1 MRFNAGNGPARR
13 MTEPTLKRSLSLP
26 LITFY
31 GLGTIVGAGIY
42 VLVAK
47 VAAYAGL
54 FAPLAFLLAALL
66 ATFTGFSYAELSAR
80 FPKSAGEAVYV
91 QEGLKRRE
99 LSLLVGFLIIVTGVV
114 SAATIVNGFVGYLH
128 VFVAVPD
135 AIAITLIVL
144 VLGGLAVWGITE
156 SVAAATVVT
165 LVEVGGLL
173 FIVFVAGDSLATLPA
188 RWPELIPPADPVVWQ
203 GVLLGAFLAF
213 YAFIGFEDM
222 VNVAEEVRDPTRT
235 LPRAI
240 LLALAVATVLYILVA
255 LVAVL
260 ALPPAELAQT
270 RAPLAVIYE
279 RSTGAPP
286 TLITLISLFAIING
300 ALIQIV
306 MGSRVL
312 YGMSREGWIPG
323 WLGRVHA
330 RTRTPH
336 LATLLV
342 TGTILVLALG
352 FPLEALAR
360 FTSFVILV
368 VFALINL
375 ALVRIKRRDPQP
387 AGVRTYPA
395 WVAWAG
401 FLTTTGFVLY
411 QLLDLLRR

>member
-1 MRFNAGNGPARR
+1 

-26 LITFY
+26 LLTLY

-42 VLVAK
+42 VLVAR
-47 VAAYAGL
+47 VAAHAGL
-54 FAPLAFLLAALL
+54 YAPLSFLLAALL
-66 ATFTGFSYAELSAR
+66 ATFTGFAYAELSAR
-80 FPKSAGEAVYV
+80 YPKSAGEAVYV
-91 QEGLKRRE
+91 QEGLGRRE

-114 SAATIVNGFVGYLH
+114 SAATIVNGFVGYLQ

-135 AIAITLIVL
+135 ALAIVL
-144 VLGGLAVWGITE
+144 VVLALGMLAVWGITE

-165 LVEVGGLL
+165 LIEVSGLL
-173 FIVFVAGDSLATLPA
+173 FIVVVAGGSLATLPA
-188 RWPELIPPADPVVWQ
+188 RLPELIPPADSRVWQ
-203 GVLLGAFLAF
+203 GIVVGAFLAF

-222 VNVAEEVRDPTRT
+222 VNVAEEVHDPTRT

-240 LLALAVATVLYILVA
+240 LLALAAATVLYIVVA

-260 ALPPAELAQT
+260 ALLPAELAET
-270 RAPLAVIYE
+270 RAPLALIYE
-279 RSTGAPP
+279 RSTGQAP

-312 YGMSREGWIPG
+312 YGMSREGWIPQ

-342 TGTILVLALG
+342 AATILVLALG
-352 FPLEALAR
+352 FPLEGLAR

-375 ALVRIKRRDPQP
+375 ALLRIKRRAPHP
-387 AGVRTYPA
+387 PGIRTCPA
-395 WVAWAG
+395 WLPWAG
-401 FLTTTGFVLY
+401 FLGTTGFVLY
-411 QLLDLLRR
+411 QLLDLLRH

>member
-1 MRFNAGNGPARR
+1 

-26 LITFY
+26 LLTFY
-31 GLGTIVGAGIY
+31 GLGTIIGAGIY
-42 VLVAK
+42 VLVAR

-54 FAPLAFLLAALL
+54 YAPLSFLLAALL
-66 ATFTGFSYAELSAR
+66 AAFTGFSYAELTAR
-80 FPKSAGEAVYV
+80 YPKSAGEAVYV
-91 QEGLKRRE
+91 QEGLRRRE

-128 VFVAVPD
+128 IFVPVPD
-135 AIAITLIVL
+135 ALAITLVVL
-144 VLGGLAVWGITE
+144 VLGGLALWGINE
-156 SVAAATVVT
+156 SVVAATVIT
-165 LVEVGGLL
+165 LIEVGGLL

-188 RWPELIPPADPVVWQ
+188 RLPELVPPADPAVWQ
-203 GVLLGAFLAF
+203 GILLGAFLAF

-222 VNVAEEVRDPTRT
+222 VNVAEEVRDPVRT

-240 LLALAVATVLYILVA
+240 LLTLAAATALYILVA

-260 ALPPAELAQT
+260 ALPPAELAET
-270 RAPLAVIYE
+270 RAPLALIYE
-279 RSTGAPP
+279 RSTGQPP
-286 TLITLISLFAIING
+286 TLITVISLFAIVNG

-336 LATLLV
+336 FATALV
-342 TGTILVLALG
+342 AAAILVLALW

-360 FTSFVILV
+360 FTSFVILM

-375 ALVRIKRRDPQP
+375 ALTRIKRRDPHP
-387 AGVRTYPA
+387 PGVRLYPA
-395 WVAWAG
+395 WIPWCG
-401 FLTTTGFVLY
+401 FLSTSGFVLY
-411 QLLDLLRR
+411 QFADLLRR